1 MIARPDPRHRR
12 QAEAQAG
19 ATLDAVG
26 GFTRA
31 TTGGRIF
38 WGRTP
43 GNAYRRAARHLLA
56 RSQAARRL
64 VDQADP
70 ITVLGA
76 LAEVEP

>member
-1 MIARPDPRHRR
+1 M
-12 QAEAQAG
+12 QADAQAS

-26 GFTRA
+26 GCTRA

-38 WGRTP
+38 WGSAP
-43 GNAYRRAARHLLA
+43 QHAYRRAARHLLA
-56 RSQAARRL
+56 RSQAARRM
-64 VDQADP
+64 VDQEDP